1 MVKTVKYKD
10 KEYDIEEKDEL
21 FTILMEDLVNKLEK
35 LRLSNGV

>member
-21 FTILMEDLVNKLEK
+21 FTVLMEDLVNKLEK